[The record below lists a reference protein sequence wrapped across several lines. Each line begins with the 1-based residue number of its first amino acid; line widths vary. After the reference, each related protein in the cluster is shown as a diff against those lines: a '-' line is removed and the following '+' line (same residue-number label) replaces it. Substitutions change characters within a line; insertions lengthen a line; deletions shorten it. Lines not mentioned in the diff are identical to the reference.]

1 MCRKKGGHLKR
12 GDCSDPAFV
21 RPFAACKSSQCGGQM
36 LSVHGPP
43 LLLLLLLLLQQLVC
57 VWTQLWVYSSRN
69 HLNIKHQLIAV
80 PWCDASQHPLPQK
93 NVPGLLSICVRGKW
107 PTPIW
112 NASYSGNFF
121 HYAGLACCTELQ
133 TLSCGTLALL
143 ADLNL
148 RPRKMVGEFSR
159 VAYFLCFFQSSL
171 CY

>member
-121 HYAGLACCTELQ
+121 VMRD
-133 TLSCGTLALL
+133 LL
-143 ADLNL
+143 AAQSCRLL
-148 RPRKMVGEFSR
+148 VVGLLHCWPILFCGLGKWL
-159 VAYFLCFFQSSL
+159 VNFQE
-171 CY
+171 